1 MNSWHGILLKE
12 CEKFWSNVRIFAYYN
27 RTIFEFLFLGIY
39 TLEQIILIWLTF
51 HARKLAELNYIISIF
66 AVIVLTT
73 FAIHKIVMES
83 RIKYLENELVKLS
96 QEKTNLETTFRY
108 IDEKKEKIIETI
120 SQDLYSLKK

>member
-1 MNSWHGILLKE
+1 MNSWHGIILTE
-12 CEKFWSNVRIFAYYN
+12 SEQFWSNLRTFAYYN

-39 TLEQIILIWLTF
+39 TFEQIILIWLTF
-51 HARKLAELNYIISIF
+51 HAKELIELSYIISIF

-73 FAIHKIVMES
+73 FAIHKMVMES

-96 QEKTNLETTFRY
+96 QEKTNLETAFRN